1 MSRVRRNHPAKFKAQ
16 VALSALRE
24 DAPISEL
31 ALKYGVHSQLINRWK
46 KEALFSMETG
56 FSGKQETN
64 QKDHASEIKAL
75 HAKIGQQSVELD
87 FLQGVSN
94 RLGLGGAKK

>member
-1 MSRVRRNHPAKFKAQ
+1 MSRVRRNHPAKFKTQ
-16 VALSALRE
+16 VALAAIRE
-24 DAPISEL
+24 DAPISAL

-46 KEALFSMETG
+46 KEALSSMESG
-56 FSGKQETN
+56 FSGKLETN
-64 QKDHASEIKAL
+64 KNDHAVEIKEL

-94 RLGLGGAKK
+94 RLGL

>member
-1 MSRVRRNHPAKFKAQ
+1 MIRVRRNHPSKFKAQ
-16 VALSALRE
+16 VALAAIRE

-46 KEALFSMETG
+46 KEALSSMETG
-56 FSGKQETN
+56 FSEKLETS
-64 QKDHASEIKAL
+64 QKDHASEIKEL

-87 FLQGVSN
+87 FLQGISN